1 MLNGE
6 INISQCLWA
15 TLKLKTAFKKK
26 KTSFSFSLFSSLF
39 VLLAV
44 KWVRWDQNVCVKN
57 KK

>member
-26 KTSFSFSLFSSLF
+26 KDQFFFLLVFFLICF
-39 VLLAV
+39 VG
-44 KWVRWDQNVCVKN
+44 R
-57 KK
+57 

>member
-26 KTSFSFSLFSSLF
+26 KRPVFLSPCFLPYLFCWPLNGSDGIKMF
-39 VLLAV
+39 A
-44 KWVRWDQNVCVKN
+44 
-57 KK
+57 